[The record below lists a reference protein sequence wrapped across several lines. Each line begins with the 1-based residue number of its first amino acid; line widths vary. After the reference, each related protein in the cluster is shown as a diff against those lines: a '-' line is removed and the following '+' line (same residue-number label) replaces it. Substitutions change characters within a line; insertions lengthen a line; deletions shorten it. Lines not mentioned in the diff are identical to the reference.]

1 MKLEDLRKEFKTIS
15 SYEVVI
21 CKRKKKDRQI
31 FQRLELLGDKI
42 LGFILASIIY
52 DKYKNL
58 SEGRMSRILANLSS
72 GKILSDISS
81 DISIDYYL
89 KKKKINFSEKVLAD
103 TIEAIIGAFF
113 VKNGFD
119 KTKKLI
125 HDLWKKKINN
135 INKIKL
141 DNKTALQEWSQS
153 KKLGLPEYKQIR
165 KSGPDHGPSFTVRVK
180 VKEYKEEIG
189 KGKNVRDAEQDAAK
203 TFLSKHRK

>member
-89 KKKKINFSEKVLAD
+89 KKKKLIFQ
-103 TIEAIIGAFF
+103 
-113 VKNGFD
+113 
-119 KTKKLI
+119 KK
-125 HDLWKKKINN
+125 
-135 INKIKL
+135 
-141 DNKTALQEWSQS
+141 S
-153 KKLGLPEYKQIR
+153 
-165 KSGPDHGPSFTVRVK
+165 
-180 VKEYKEEIG
+180 
-189 KGKNVRDAEQDAAK
+189 
-203 TFLSKHRK
+203 